1 MLESLGFGENATRFT
16 CCRNGFGCLK
26 LALLLS
32 LLLHAVI
39 FVLWGIGD
47 ARLAPSGDN
56 RTLAPLV
63 VGLPASASSA
73 TVQKTES
80 KVAQGHLTDTANS
93 LATQGDSPAVVLVP
107 LEALTE
113 IPFALGDV
121 GVDFPEVEQPRA
133 GVVRLKL
140 TISPSGRVMT
150 VDLLETDLPP
160 EYVEQAIATFAS
172 QKFSP
177 GKIGQLE
184 VATAIEIEV
193 SFDPD
198 GIF

>member
-1 MLESLGFGENATRFT
+1 MLESLGLGENATRFT
-16 CCRNGFGCLK
+16 ICRHGIGCLK
-26 LALLLS
+26 FAFLLS

-39 FVLWGIGD
+39 FAVWDIGD
-47 ARLAPSGDN
+47 ARPASGVGRVLAPS
-56 RTLAPLV
+56 LAV
-63 VGLPASASSA
+63 FLPVSASPA
-73 TVQKTES
+73 TVQRTDS
-80 KVAQGHLTDTANS
+80 KVVQGDLTDTAEG
-93 LATQGDSPAVVLVP
+93 LAAQGDPPGLVLVP
-107 LEALTE
+107 SEALTE
-113 IPFALGDV
+113 VPFALGDV
-121 GVDFPEVEQPRA
+121 EVDFPEVEQLRA

-140 TISPSGRVMT
+140 TISASGRVMT

-160 EYVEQAIATFAS
+160 EYVERSISAFAS
-172 QKFSP
+172 QRFSP